1 MTPFESY
8 CTYIGLKQHFNT
20 KTYDF
25 VKYHGKVKAKRESF
39 DKRKDR
45 FFFEKLAK
53 HEDPKSFLLA
63 NFLENPKGWIRQLS
77 YGEEAKKIYEEWLK
91 KNQSITYIVKTDISK
106 MDEIFDDNFK
116 VIDGQHPK
124 IIKLYLGQDISLETL
139 VILSNMVGCLK
150 YWDKNLE
157 SDPIWEEISI
167 KIKKYT
173 PFLQYDM
180 EKIRKICLDFFV
192 I

>member
-8 CTYIGLKQHFNT
+8 CTYIGLKQHFNS
-20 KTYDF
+20 KNYDF

-63 NFLENPKGWIRQLS
+63 NFLKNPKGWIRQLS
-77 YGEEAKKIYEEWLK
+77 YGEEAKNNYEEWLK
-91 KNQSITYIVKTDISK
+91 KIQSITYIVKTDISK
-106 MDEIFDDNFK
+106 MDETFDENFK

-124 IIKLYLGQDISLETL
+124 IVKLYLGGDISLETL
-139 VILSNMVGCLK
+139 VILSDMVGCIR

-157 SDPIWEEISI
+157 SDPVWEEISI
-167 KIKKYT
+167 KIKKYS
-173 PFLQYDM
+173 PFLHYDM
-180 EKIRKICLDFFV
+180 EKVRKLCLDFFT